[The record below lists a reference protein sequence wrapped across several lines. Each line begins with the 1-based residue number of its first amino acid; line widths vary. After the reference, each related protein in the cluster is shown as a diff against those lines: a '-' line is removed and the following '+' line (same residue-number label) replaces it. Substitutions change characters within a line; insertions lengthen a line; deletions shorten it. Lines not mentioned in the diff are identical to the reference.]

1 MQLHNGLPVAG
12 LRQFCQQ
19 LVIQRL
25 YFFTTATAHQCTRH
39 MCHRHRSLLTAHRQM
54 ALCFQYVDDLHHAF
68 ADVLIN
74 NACLAKQVESG
85 FHIRCLSFN
94 NSVPVPHSLPVVDG
108 RAGRVYLQRHA
119 AVVALGNHRLASGP
133 RLRWPVKIADRL

>member
-1 MQLHNGLPVAG
+1 
-12 LRQFCQQ
+12 
-19 LVIQRL
+19 
-25 YFFTTATAHQCTRH
+25 
-39 MCHRHRSLLTAHRQM
+39 M

-108 RAGRVYLQRHA
+108 EQGVFIYNGTQQLLHWVIIDSRQDHGFGGL
-119 AVVALGNHRLASGP
+119 
-133 RLRWPVKIADRL
+133 